1 MNSLKPAQ
9 PESWTSTRAAPGPA
23 GSARAIPLAVPHSGP
38 EPAAHAHPDPELP
51 PRRLAVVPA
60 LLLQELPLQEQPRPI
75 LAPRQPVSTARQ
87 ARAIRLLDIVGACT
101 ALFLL
106 APLLLIVALAI
117 KLLDPGPLLFAHV
130 RVGKGGQPF
139 RCLKFRSMT
148 VDAEARL
155 ERLLETDAAA
165 RAEWA
170 ETHKL
175 RDDPRITPLGRFLRR
190 TCLDELPQFINVLRG
205 EMSLVGPR
213 PIVAAEAARYGRH
226 YPVYCSL
233 KPGITGLWQVRREE
247 QTSYRRRIAFDLTYA
262 RSRSLSLNLGIL
274 LLTVPSVVRGQ
285 GAC

>member
-1 MNSLKPAQ
+1 MNSLMPVQ
-9 PESWTSTRAAPGPA
+9 TEIWTSEPAASALP
-23 GSARAIPLAVPHSGP
+23 GSARAIPLAVPHNGP
-38 EPAAHAHPDPELP
+38 ELTPENGLQIGPDPELP
-51 PRRLAVVPA
+51 PRRLGIVPA
-60 LLLQELPLQEQPRPI
+60 PQRPDLPPR
-75 LAPRQPVSTARQ
+75 RPVSTSHQ
-87 ARAIRLLDIVGACT
+87 AHAIRLLDFVVASA

-106 APLLLIVALAI
+106 SPLLLIVAAAI

-130 RVGKGGQPF
+130 RVGKGGRPF

-148 VDAEARL
+148 VDADVRL
-155 ERLLETDAAA
+155 ARLLETDPAA

-170 ETHKL
+170 STHKL

-190 TCLDELPQFINVLRG
+190 SCLDELPQFFNVLRG

-233 KPGITGLWQVRREE
+233 KPGITGLWQVKRED